1 MPILRYNDD
10 EWEHVLVKDPAWS
23 RPETDY
29 LLELCEQFDLRFLII
44 ADRYAVRPCAY
55 LSLSTAAELEHEL
68 TCEAWHAV
76 SKRCSQ
82 KYGGHQGTLLCCCQT
97 ASCREGRD

>member
-23 RPETDY
+23 RQETDY

-44 ADRYAVRPCAY
+44 ADRYAVRRCVC
-55 LSLSTAAELEHEL
+55 LHSNL
-68 TCEAWHAV
+68 TCALVYSNET
-76 SKRCSQ
+76 
-82 KYGGHQGTLLCCCQT
+82 GT
-97 ASCREGRD
+97 